1 MPQPVHLVTGATS
14 GIGRVAAQALAATG
28 ARVIIV
34 ARDPAR
40 GRRTVDEIR
49 AATHHDDVELA
60 IADLSSLAQVRALA
74 AEVADRCDHLDLLVN
89 NAGLV
94 MAERRSTVDGREW
107 TIAVNHLAPF
117 LLTNLLRER
126 LEAAASPR
134 VVTTASV
141 AERGGRL
148 DLDDLDFE
156 RRRFRP
162 FRAYCQSKLAN
173 LLFTAELAR
182 RWGGS
187 VHATCVHPGGVA
199 TNFGAEGPWL
209 LRQGMRRAGRLVL
222 RTPEEG
228 ADTLIWA
235 AVSGEAG
242 PGAVPNG
249 SFLADRSVKQ
259 PSRAG
264 RDPELAR
271 RLWDVSARLVGLA
284 PMGC

>member
-1 MPQPVHLVTGATS
+1 MTGATS
-14 GIGRVAAQALAATG
+14 GIGRVAAQALASTG
-28 ARVIIV
+28 ARVIVV

-49 AATHHDDVELA
+49 AATHHDEVELVL
-60 IADLSSLAQVRALA
+60 ADLSSQAQVRALA
-74 AEVADRCDHLDLLVN
+74 AEVADRTDHLDVLVN
-89 NAGLV
+89 NAGLLV
-94 MAERRSTVDGREW
+94 NEHRFTPDGREW

-117 LLTNLLRER
+117 LLTNLLRR
-126 LEAAASPR
+126 QLEAAPAPR
-134 VVTTASV
+134 VVTTGSV

-148 DLDDLDFE
+148 DPDDLDLT
-156 RRRFRP
+156 RRRYRP
-162 FRAYCQSKLAN
+162 LRAYCQSKLAN

-199 TNFGAEGPWL
+199 TNFGSEGPWL
-209 LRQGMRRAGRLVL
+209 LRQGIKLGGRLVL

-228 ADTLIWA
+228 ADTLVWA
-235 AVSGEAG
+235 AVSDEAG

-271 RLWDVSARLVGLA
+271 RLWEVSARLVGLA
-284 PMGC
+284 PMDC

>member
-1 MPQPVHLVTGATS
+1 MHLVTGATS

-34 ARDPAR
+34 AREPVR
-40 GRRTVDEIR
+40 GRRAVDEIR

-60 IADLSSLAQVRALA
+60 IADLSSQAQVRTLA
-74 AEVADRCDHLDLLVN
+74 AEIADRCDHLDLLVN

-94 MAERRSTVDGREW
+94 VGERRLTVDGREW

-126 LEAAASPR
+126 LEAAPAPR

-148 DLDDLDFE
+148 DVDDLDFE

-173 LLFTAELAR
+173 VLFTAELAR
-182 RWGGS
+182 RWGAS
-187 VHATCVHPGGVA
+187 VHTTCVHPGGVA

-209 LRQGMRRAGRLVL
+209 LRHGMQLGGRLVL
-222 RTPEEG
+222 RTPQEG

-235 AVSGEAG
+235 AVSSEAG
-242 PGAVPNG
+242 PAAVPNG
-249 SFLADRSVKQ
+249 SFLADRAVKQ
-259 PSRAG
+259 PSRAA

-271 RLWDVSARLVGLA
+271 RLWDASARLVGLA
-284 PMGC
+284 PLDC

>member
-1 MPQPVHLVTGATS
+1 MHLVTGATS

-34 ARDPAR
+34 ARDPVR

-49 AATHHDDVELA
+49 AAVHHDHVELA
-60 IADLSSLAQVRALA
+60 LADLSSQAQVRALA
-74 AEVADRCDHLDLLVN
+74 ADVAERCDHLDVLVN
-89 NAGLV
+89 NAGL
-94 MAERRSTVDGREW
+94 MMRERRLTVDGREW

-126 LEAAASPR
+126 LEAAPAPR
-134 VVTTASV
+134 VVTTGSV
-141 AERGGRL
+141 AEQGGRL
-148 DLDDLDFE
+148 DVDDLDLA
-156 RRRFRP
+156 RRGFRP

-199 TNFGAEGPWL
+199 TNFGSEGPWL
-209 LRQGMRRAGRLVL
+209 LRQGIRLAGRFVL
-222 RTPEEG
+222 RSPQEG

-235 AVSGEAG
+235 AVSSDAG

-249 SFLADRSVKQ
+249 SFLADRAVKR

-264 RDPELAR
+264 RDPHLACQ
-271 RLWDVSARLVGLA
+271 LWDASARLVGLA
-284 PMGC
+284 PIDC